1 MRKVLVHICCAPDAL
16 YFLKRFREENP
27 DSELVGFFYDPNIH
41 PYEEYRLRYQETE
54 RTCRELGIELIEGE
68 YNVRDWLESVR
79 GLEHEPERGERCS
92 VCFDFRLERSAK
104 LAKELGCTAFT
115 TTLLMSPKKKFSQ
128 LKESGERVASR
139 YGIEFIVVDY
149 RKGGGTQEMFRL
161 TKEKEIYQQD
171 YCGCIYGLF
180 QQKGELSIFDLVST
194 PGRRPGSKEERLF
207 IKEVRTYAE
216 TLGLP
221 TKEVEFPFLGWV
233 PLEGGLWVRGEAVPS
248 FVRPFS
254 RSIRGRVRADVE
266 RVAGNTL
273 YLSKQFVRIVLLEEF
288 KDQPLEGP
296 TIANYPTFL
305 VLSELKELLMENRVE
320 ARLRTEF
327 VNSTSSIL
335 IVGDLGAERL
345 LGIPADTLQD
355 RRGIGLGEVRAILD
369 KELRS
374 VREGSL
380 SLVLLGAHSIGRVG
394 QRVFEDIFGRE
405 LDLVL
410 EYDSLLDAHLL

>member
-1 MRKVLVHICCAPDAL
+1 MRRVLVHICCAPDAL
-16 YFLKRFREENP
+16 YFLKRFREDNP

-41 PYEEYRLRYQETE
+41 PYEEYKLRYQETE

-68 YNVRDWLESVR
+68 YDVESWLKSVK

-92 VCFDFRLERSAK
+92 VCFDFRLERSAR
-104 LAKELGCTAFT
+104 LAKELGCQAFT

-139 YGIEFIVVDY
+139 YGVEFIAVDY

-180 QQKGELSIFDLVST
+180 QQKGELSLFDLVST

-207 IKEVRTYAE
+207 IKEVRTCAE
-216 TLGLP
+216 ALDLP
-221 TKEVEFPFLGWV
+221 AREVEFPFLGWI

-248 FVRPFS
+248 FIRPFS

-273 YLSKQFVRIVLLEEF
+273 YLNKQFVRIVLLEEF
-288 KDQPLEGP
+288 KDQPLEEP

-305 VLSELKELLMENRVE
+305 VPSELKELLMENRVE

-335 IVGDLGAERL
+335 IVGNPEAEKV

-355 RRGIGLGEVRAILD
+355 RRGISLEEAVDFLEKVLGQVRD
-369 KELRS
+369 
-374 VREGSL
+374 GHL
-380 SLVLLGAHSIGRVG
+380 SIVFLGAHSIGRVG
-394 QRVFEDIFGRE
+394 QKVFEDLFGRE
-405 LDLVL
+405 PDLVL
-410 EYDSLLDAHLL
+410 EYDPLLDAQLL